1 MSASITPTLRP
12 WRANAAA
19 RFAVIEDL
27 PTPPFPEVTA
37 MTRVRESGRANR
49 ISRSGRPPLSFSR
62 RAFFCSSF
70 MTSMVTLTSVTP
82 SRALRVLFTSSEI
95 VVRRGHPAVVS
106 KIVTETVEPS
116 ILMASTI
123 LRSVIGRRIS
133 GSITVDRASRTFC
146 EVKVMVSIL

>member
-1 MSASITPTLRP
+1 MTPTLRP
-12 WRANAAA
+12 ERASAAA

-27 PTPPFPEVTA
+27 PTPPLPEVTA
-37 MTRVRESGRANR
+37 MTRVSESGRAKR

-82 SRALRVLFTSSEI
+82 SRAPSTLWTSSEI
-95 VVRRGHPAVVS
+95 VFRSGHPAVVRR
-106 KIVTETVEPS
+106 IVTETVEPS
-116 ILMASTI
+116 ITTSSTI